1 MIGIDKVSL
10 NVRDQDA
17 AKRFW
22 VETVG
27 AEVVRDEPM
36 GEQGGARWI
45 EVRPPLGQVTLVL
58 FAPHFDDKQVGQ
70 LGPVLFTCEDITK
83 TYEELRARGV
93 EFADAPSRQY
103 WGWWAT
109 FKDND
114 GNVYGL
120 GQRER

>member
-1 MIGIDKVSL
+1 VIGIDKVSL

-27 AEVVRDEPM
+27 GEVVRDEPM
-36 GEQGGARWI
+36 GEPGSARWV
-45 EVRPPLGQVTLVL
+45 EVRPPLGDVTLVL
-58 FAPHFDDKQVGQ
+58 FAPQFDERQLGQ
-70 LGPVLFTCEDITK
+70 LGPVLFTCSDIEK
-83 TYEELRARGV
+83 TYEELRGRGV

-109 FKDND
+109 FKDNE
-114 GNVYGL
+114 GNLYGL
-120 GQRER
+120 GQRDG